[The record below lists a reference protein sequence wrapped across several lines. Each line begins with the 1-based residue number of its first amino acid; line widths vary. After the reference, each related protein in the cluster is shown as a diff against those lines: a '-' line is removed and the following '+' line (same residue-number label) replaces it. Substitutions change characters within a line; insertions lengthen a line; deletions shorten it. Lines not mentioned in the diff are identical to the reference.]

1 MIKTST
7 SKSNDLYLIN
17 RGVTSVQTSSQ
28 TVVNSEGMILH
39 ISSFAKLRLMNSPLE
54 RTRGVENLHYEVHA
68 AIRNYRLCEI
78 RCATRKKQ
86 PMLVSVT

>member
-1 MIKTST
+1 
-7 SKSNDLYLIN
+7 
-17 RGVTSVQTSSQ
+17 
-28 TVVNSEGMILH
+28 
-39 ISSFAKLRLMNSPLE
+39 MNSPLE
-54 RTRGVENLHYEVHA
+54 RPRGVENLHYEVHA